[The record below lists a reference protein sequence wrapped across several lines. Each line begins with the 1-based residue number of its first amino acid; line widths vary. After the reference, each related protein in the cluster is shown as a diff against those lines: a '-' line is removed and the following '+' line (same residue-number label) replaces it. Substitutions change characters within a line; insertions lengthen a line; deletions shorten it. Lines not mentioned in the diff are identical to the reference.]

1 MLQVNNN
8 RKLLENTL
16 DQIMTILGGS
26 ERKHSILSQIMKF

>member
-26 ERKHSILSQIMKF
+26 ERKHSI

>member
-16 DQIMTILGGS
+16 DQ
-26 ERKHSILSQIMKF
+26 EVVSQIMKFKDPDIMFE